1 MVGELGRLALA
12 VSLAVAVPIAM
23 LSLAPAAGAQGKEQI
38 VFSGT
43 GSGRFGVFGFWVWCA
58 VEGPPHY
65 EDECNGSMYFYD
77 LGLVK
82 HVTGEASE
90 PAEDVYQMDVESRD
104 GSVVCTLM
112 NDPPILHGP
121 RNTVDV
127 SCSSPTGAATCR
139 PPAVTARG

>member
-1 MVGELGRLALA
+1 MVGKLGRLALA
-12 VSLAVAVPIAM
+12 VSLAVAVPVAM
-23 LSLAPAAGAQGKEQI
+23 LSLAPAAGAEGKEQI

-43 GSGRFGVFGFWVWCA
+43 GSGSFGDFGFWVWCA

-65 EDECNGSMYFYD
+65 EDECNGAMYFYD

-104 GSVVCTLM
+104 GSVECTLM
-112 NDPPILHGP
+112 NEPPILHGP

-127 SCSSPTGAATCR
+127 SCSSPAGMGSSMNAVVVATG
-139 PPAVTARG
+139 